1 MQVSTQDLKKFV
13 NKCQQLFKDPT
24 ITIDEVNLDCTWDEL
39 AVFYHRKPRPNRP
52 ECQQVIALT
61 PDGVAHETNTAFRW
75 EK

>member
-39 AVFYHRKPRPNRP
+39 AVFYHRDPRPNRP
-52 ECQQVIALT
+52 EYQQVIALT
-61 PDGVAHETNTAFRW
+61 PDGVVHETNTAFRW